1 MDSND
6 CGFVF
11 MPWRLAAAPE
21 NCRRP
26 QPAPTRLHAQQKESL
41 ALVTNRDSVAELVAF
56 VRFPLWRSHIVSP
69 RSLHRSRLDDPLW
82 QERAQYARGRALCG
96 NSLSVLSRLTA
107 AFIQR
112 VSSSYSL
119 GAWNT
124 ERDHQ

>member
-11 MPWRLAAAPE
+11 MSWRLAAAPE

-41 ALVTNRDSVAELVAF
+41 TLVANRNSVAELVAF

-69 RSLHRSRLDDPLW
+69 LSLHRSRLDDPL
-82 QERAQYARGRALCG
+82 R
-96 NSLSVLSRLTA
+96 
-107 AFIQR
+107 
-112 VSSSYSL
+112 
-119 GAWNT
+119 
-124 ERDHQ
+124 